1 MTATFPIDVWSD
13 VVCPF
18 CYLGS
23 RQLALALESF
33 EYRDQVVLRHHA
45 FELDPD
51 RPTDLDTPL
60 HELIAEKLN
69 IPLEKAQSLHQ
80 GLEAQAH
87 DLGMTWSLATA
98 KPTNT
103 FDAHRLIALASTQG
117 LGHEMSQR
125 LFQAYFCDG
134 QRISDHDQLDEL
146 ANDVGVSD
154 VSSLWTSNAFERE
167 VRADEMTARQ
177 MRITGV
183 PAILIDG
190 KVMVLG
196 AQGADQIAE
205 ALRQAWESR
214 AA

>member
-1 MTATFPIDVWSD
+1 MTAPFPIDIWSD

-33 EYRDQVVLRHHA
+33 EHRDQVVLRHHA
-45 FELDPD
+45 FELDPE
-51 RPTDLDTPL
+51 RPTDLDPPL

-69 IPLEKAQSLHQ
+69 IPIEKARSLHQ
-80 GLEAQAH
+80 GLEAQAEE
-87 DLGMTWSLATA
+87 LGMTWSLASA

-103 FDAHRLIALASTQG
+103 FDAHRLIALATTQG
-117 LGHEMSQR
+117 RGHEMSQR

-134 QRISDHDQLDEL
+134 QRISDHDQLNEL
-146 ANDVGVSD
+146 ANDVSVSD
-154 VSSLWTSNAFERE
+154 AASLWSSDAFERE
-167 VRADEMTARQ
+167 VRADEMTARE

-190 KVMVLG
+190 KFMVLG

-205 ALRQAWESR
+205 ALRQAWQRR